1 MEGGSSDLLDSSQP
15 LTGRIISR
23 RRMPKSLQRPSL
35 TYSSS
40 SETEDEVIPTVRK
53 KIKGDPQKMRT
64 PVARSL
70 SSRFYQQLHPSS
82 SSTTITLPKQS
93 TSTQGQLAYEER
105 DAQLDSPVTPRD
117 TNGKKRGHSTT
128 FLSSS
133 ITTTE
138 SVPTL
143 IVPGPSTSRHSS
155 TPRSHPRQRNLTP
168 SKIIPLLFM
177 EDGGSD
183 SSGSE
188 SDVIGS
194 DEVWLG
200 NNALS
205 SSSDEDEGNENDGTP
220 VNLREVFSFDWSEG
234 SDFVPDQHDFRPNR
248 SGTTRDWP
256 CNDEARESAFFRA
269 FIDEEVMS
277 YIAEKT
283 NRYNSWVSQHMDFI
297 SPFSRIRNWEATTV
311 RELFVFLALMLIM
324 PLSKKHVLQHYWRN
338 DALISTPL
346 FSKYMPRDRF
356 LLLSSF
362 LHFSDNENPNKED
375 RIWKV
380 RGFVLDMIVYT
391 GTNIDIPVVHKKDPI
406 GMSGAIVKKM
416 MADYLGRGHI
426 LYTDNW
432 YTSPALCQF
441 LHDNKTGSCGTVQA
455 NRKFMPKFNGNKT
468 RVENPSSSDTPDS
481 EEEARPHHERSRK
494 RRKTELFIQNIT
506 MLNAYNLWL
515 VKKNIDPSKKPKLRE
530 FVYNVAYQLL
540 EDFGEPT
547 TNIKGRR
554 PNPMPDRIIDAYSRH
569 YPVHTEMANGKKKP
583 RDCYVCKHTTRRQK
597 KRTRVVI
604 ICNECNIGLCIV
616 GCFRDYHTL
625 KNF

>member
-105 DAQLDSPVTPRD
+105 DAQLDSPVTPRH

-128 FLSSS
+128 ILSSS

-168 SKIIPLLFM
+168 SKIIPLLLM

-220 VNLREVFSFDWSEG
+220 VNLSEVFSFDWSEG

-269 FIDEEVMS
+269 FID
-277 YIAEKT
+277 
-283 NRYNSWVSQHMDFI
+283 
-297 SPFSRIRNWEATTV
+297 
-311 RELFVFLALMLIM
+311 
-324 PLSKKHVLQHYWRN
+324 
-338 DALISTPL
+338 
-346 FSKYMPRDRF
+346 
-356 LLLSSF
+356 
-362 LHFSDNENPNKED
+362 
-375 RIWKV
+375 
-380 RGFVLDMIVYT
+380 
-391 GTNIDIPVVHKKDPI
+391 
-406 GMSGAIVKKM
+406 
-416 MADYLGRGHI
+416 
-426 LYTDNW
+426 
-432 YTSPALCQF
+432 
-441 LHDNKTGSCGTVQA
+441 
-455 NRKFMPKFNGNKT
+455 
-468 RVENPSSSDTPDS
+468 
-481 EEEARPHHERSRK
+481 
-494 RRKTELFIQNIT
+494 
-506 MLNAYNLWL
+506 
-515 VKKNIDPSKKPKLRE
+515 
-530 FVYNVAYQLL
+530 
-540 EDFGEPT
+540 
-547 TNIKGRR
+547 
-554 PNPMPDRIIDAYSRH
+554 
-569 YPVHTEMANGKKKP
+569 
-583 RDCYVCKHTTRRQK
+583 
-597 KRTRVVI
+597 
-604 ICNECNIGLCIV
+604 
-616 GCFRDYHTL
+616 
-625 KNF
+625 

>member
-1 MEGGSSDLLDSSQP
+1 
-15 LTGRIISR
+15 
-23 RRMPKSLQRPSL
+23 MPKSLQRPFL

-53 KIKGDPQKMRT
+53 KMKGDAQKMHT

-70 SSRFYQQLHPSS
+70 SSIFYQQLHP

-93 TSTQGQLAYEER
+93 TSTQGQLAYEEK
-105 DAQLDSPVTPRD
+105 DAQLDSPVTPRY
-117 TNGKKRGHSTT
+117 TNGKIRGRLSTI
-128 FLSSS
+128 FSSS

-143 IVPGPSTSRHSS
+143 TVPGPSTSHHSS

-168 SKIIPLLFM
+168 SKFIPLLFM
-177 EDGGSD
+177 EDGGS
-183 SSGSE
+183 E
-188 SDVIGS
+188 SDAS

-200 NNALS
+200 NKSLS
-205 SSSDEDEGNENDGTP
+205 SSSDEDEGNKNNGTS

-234 SDFVPDQHDFRPNR
+234 SDFVPDQPDFRPDR

-277 YIAEKT
+277 YIAENT
-283 NRYNSWVSQHMDFI
+283 NRYNSWVTQQMDFI
-297 SPFSRIRNWEATTV
+297 SPFSRIRNWVDTTV
-311 RELFVFLALMLIM
+311 RELFVFLALMMIM
-324 PLSKKHVLQHYWRN
+324 PLCKKHVLCHYWRN
-338 DALISTPL
+338 DALISPPL

-356 LLLSSF
+356 LLLLSF

-380 RGFVLDMIVYT
+380 RGFVLDLIVYT
-391 GTNIDIPVVHKKDPI
+391 GTNIDIPVVDKKDPI

-441 LHDNKTGSCGTVQA
+441 LYDNKSG
-455 NRKFMPKFNGNKT
+455 
-468 RVENPSSSDTPDS
+468 
-481 EEEARPHHERSRK
+481 
-494 RRKTELFIQNIT
+494 
-506 MLNAYNLWL
+506 
-515 VKKNIDPSKKPKLRE
+515 
-530 FVYNVAYQLL
+530 
-540 EDFGEPT
+540 
-547 TNIKGRR
+547 
-554 PNPMPDRIIDAYSRH
+554 
-569 YPVHTEMANGKKKP
+569 
-583 RDCYVCKHTTRRQK
+583 
-597 KRTRVVI
+597 
-604 ICNECNIGLCIV
+604 
-616 GCFRDYHTL
+616 
-625 KNF
+625 

>member
-105 DAQLDSPVTPRD
+105 DAQLDSPVTPRH

-128 FLSSS
+128 ILSSS

-324 PLSKKHVLQHYWRN
+324 PLCKKHVLQHYWRN

-356 LLLSSF
+356 LLLLSF

-391 GTNIDIPVVHKKDPI
+391 GTNIDIPVVHKKDLI

-441 LHDNKTGSCGTVQA
+441 LHDNKTGSCGTVRA

-583 RDCYVCKHTTRRQK
+583 RDCYVCKHLTRRQK

-604 ICNECNIGLCIV
+604 ICNECTIGLCIV

>member
-1 MEGGSSDLLDSSQP
+1 MEVGGS
-15 LTGRIISR
+15 
-23 RRMPKSLQRPSL
+23 K
-35 TYSSS
+35 
-40 SETEDEVIPTVRK
+40 
-53 KIKGDPQKMRT
+53 
-64 PVARSL
+64 
-70 SSRFYQQLHPSS
+70 
-82 SSTTITLPKQS
+82 
-93 TSTQGQLAYEER
+93 
-105 DAQLDSPVTPRD
+105 
-117 TNGKKRGHSTT
+117 
-128 FLSSS
+128 
-133 ITTTE
+133 
-138 SVPTL
+138 
-143 IVPGPSTSRHSS
+143 
-155 TPRSHPRQRNLTP
+155 
-168 SKIIPLLFM
+168 
-177 EDGGSD
+177 
-183 SSGSE
+183 

-194 DEVWLG
+194 GEVWLG

-205 SSSDEDEGNENDGTP
+205 SSSDEDEGNENDGTS

-283 NRYNSWVSQHMDFI
+283 NRYNSWVSQHMNFI

-324 PLSKKHVLQHYWRN
+324 PLCKKHVLQHYWRN

-346 FSKYMPRDRF
+346 FSK
-356 LLLSSF
+356 
-362 LHFSDNENPNKED
+362 
-375 RIWKV
+375 
-380 RGFVLDMIVYT
+380 
-391 GTNIDIPVVHKKDPI
+391 HKYRSTSGAQERPYI
-406 GMSGAIVKKM
+406 GMSGAIVKKI

-441 LHDNKTGSCGTVQA
+441 LHDNKTGSCGTVRA
-455 NRKFMPKFNGNKT
+455 NRNFMPKFNGNKT

-481 EEEARPHHERSRK
+481 EEETHPHHERSRK

-569 YPVHTEMANGKKKP
+569 YPVHTEMANLKRKP

-597 KRTRVVI
+597 KRI
-604 ICNECNIGLCIV
+604 
-616 GCFRDYHTL
+616 
-625 KNF
+625 

>member
-15 LTGRIISR
+15 LTGRIVSR
-23 RRMPKSLQRPSL
+23 RRIPK
-35 TYSSS
+35 Y
-40 SETEDEVIPTVRK
+40 
-53 KIKGDPQKMRT
+53 
-64 PVARSL
+64 
-70 SSRFYQQLHPSS
+70 YQQLHPS

-93 TSTQGQLAYEER
+93 TGTQGQLAYKER
-105 DAQLDSPVTPRD
+105 DAQLGSPVTPRH
-117 TNGKKRGHSTT
+117 TNGKKRGRSTT
-128 FLSSS
+128 IPPSS
-133 ITTTE
+133 ITTTD

-143 IVPGPSTSRHSS
+143 TVPGPSTSRHSP
-155 TPRSHPRQRNLTP
+155 TPRSHPRQRNLTS

-177 EDGGSD
+177 ENG
-183 SSGSE
+183 GSE

-205 SSSDEDEGNENDGTP
+205 SSSDEDEGNENDGTS
-220 VNLREVFSFDWSEG
+220 VNLREVVSFDWSEG
-234 SDFVPDQHDFRPNR
+234 SDFVPNQHDFRANR

-297 SPFSRIRNWEATTV
+297 SPFSRIRNWDATTV

-324 PLSKKHVLQHYWRN
+324 PLCKKHVLQHYWRN

-346 FSKYMPRDRF
+346 FSKYVPRDRF
-356 LLLSSF
+356 LLLLSF

-380 RGFVLDMIVYT
+380 RG
-391 GTNIDIPVVHKKDPI
+391 TNIDIPVVHKKDPI
-406 GMSGAIVKKM
+406 GMSGAIIKKM

-441 LHDNKTGSCGTVQA
+441 LHGNKTGSCGTV
-455 NRKFMPKFNGNKT
+455 
-468 RVENPSSSDTPDS
+468 
-481 EEEARPHHERSRK
+481 
-494 RRKTELFIQNIT
+494 
-506 MLNAYNLWL
+506 
-515 VKKNIDPSKKPKLRE
+515 
-530 FVYNVAYQLL
+530 
-540 EDFGEPT
+540 
-547 TNIKGRR
+547 
-554 PNPMPDRIIDAYSRH
+554 
-569 YPVHTEMANGKKKP
+569 
-583 RDCYVCKHTTRRQK
+583 
-597 KRTRVVI
+597 
-604 ICNECNIGLCIV
+604 
-616 GCFRDYHTL
+616 
-625 KNF
+625 